1 MTARLDHTVRL
12 SRPADFIAIVPYML
26 GFHPERSIVALAFEP
41 DRDPGSGV
49 RGLRV
54 SVRFDLP
61 EDSEDSPE
69 MARHVAELLTRNDIG
84 RVLLIGY
91 GPGWH
96 VTPVMDAVR
105 GTLTDSDI
113 EVIDALRVEEG
124 RYWSYLCPDPEC
136 CPPYGM
142 AYDPTDNPAA
152 AAAVFAGY
160 VARPDRAALVATLT
174 PAGGQDRQQV
184 TAATRAACTQVRA
197 TLARDGGQGWYQEGL
212 TQVDAALDTVKQGQD
227 LPPDMVAWLGVLLT
241 SIIVRD
247 GALTFIGRYDDDT
260 HIRLWTEVTCRVEP
274 EFAAAPA
281 ALLAF
286 VAMRT
291 GDGPLARVAVERS
304 LSADGDYRLARLV
317 QLALNHGLPPEVTS
331 GIDYAGM
338 AEEIGA
344 QAAQHPAGTRPVL
357 PEGW

>member
-26 GFHPERSIVALAFEP
+26 GFHPERSIVAMAFEP
-41 DRDPGSGV
+41 GHDPDSGA

-54 SVRFDLP
+54 SVRVDLP

-69 MARHVAELLTRNDIG
+69 MARHFAELLTRHDIG

-96 VTPVMDAVR
+96 VTPAMDAVC
-105 GTLTDSDI
+105 GKLSDAGI
-113 EVIDALRVEEG
+113 EVIDALRVEDG
-124 RYWSYLCPDPEC
+124 RYWSYSCRDPEC
-136 CPPYGM
+136 CPPHGTT
-142 AYDPTDNPAA
+142 YDATGNPAA
-152 AAAVFAGY
+152 AAAVFAGH
-160 VARPDRAALVATLT
+160 VARPDRAALVATLA
-174 PAGGQDRQQV
+174 PVGGPDREQM
-184 TAATRAACTQVRA
+184 TAATRAVCTQVRA

-212 TQVDAALDTVKQGQD
+212 RQVGAALDKVKQGQD

-247 GALTFIGRYDDDT
+247 GAMTFIGRYDNDT
-260 HIRLWTEVTCRVEP
+260 HIRLWTELTCRVEP

-286 VAMRT
+286 IALRT

-304 LSADGDYRLARLV
+304 LSADAEYRLAELV
-317 QLALNHGLPPEVTS
+317 QCALNHGLPPETAS
-331 GIDYAGM
+331 GIDHAGM
-338 AEEIGA
+338 AEEISA
-344 QAAQHPAGTRPVL
+344 QAAQYPAGTWPVL